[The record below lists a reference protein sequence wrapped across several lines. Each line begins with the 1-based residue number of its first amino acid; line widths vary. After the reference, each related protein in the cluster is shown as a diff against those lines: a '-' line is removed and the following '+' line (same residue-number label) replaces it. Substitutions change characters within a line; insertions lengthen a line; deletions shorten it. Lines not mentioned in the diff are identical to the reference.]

1 MLPVCSYDKQNLEYS
16 GLFILGSLTP
26 KFRSELE
33 HAVGLD
39 ASGVEILI
47 CIIECKLSLQ
57 VSRQRELISKL
68 ERRSLVNEPGEN
80 IPIFNIKVTDLCEQ
94 IEKHGP
100 APSNLNII
108 VMYCD
113 LNCSVV
119 IFAQNVNSKY
129 FELQT
134 NPTKHPWHNTI

>member
-1 MLPVCSYDKQNLEYS
+1 MVNKTLEYS

-26 KFRSELE
+26 KFCSELE

-57 VSRQRELISKL
+57 VSLQHELISKL
-68 ERRSLVNEPGEN
+68 ERLSFVNEPGEN
-80 IPIFNIKVTDLCEQ
+80 IPSFNIKVTDLCEQ
-94 IEKHGP
+94 IEKCGP
-100 APSNLNII
+100 APSDLNTI
-108 VMYCD
+108 VMHCY

-134 NPTKHPWHNTI
+134 DPTKYPWCDTI